1 MAIFRCFLKDNI
13 STTSVDDAKGLR
25 NIFIDYF
32 KVCFEC
38 LQKHEQFR
46 DQRELHNSMV
56 EGYNKFVM
64 ELSKEVGYNIPYANR
79 V

>member
-13 STTSVDDAKGLR
+13 STTSPDDARDLR

-38 LQKHEQFR
+38 LQKHVQFK

-56 EGYNKFVM
+56 EGYNKFAV
-64 ELSKEVGYNIPYANR
+64 ELSQEVGYNIPLANH